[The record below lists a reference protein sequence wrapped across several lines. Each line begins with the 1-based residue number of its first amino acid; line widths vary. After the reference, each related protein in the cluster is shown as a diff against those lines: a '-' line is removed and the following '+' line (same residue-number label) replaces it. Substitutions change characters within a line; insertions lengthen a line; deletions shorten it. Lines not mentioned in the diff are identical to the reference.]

1 MAFLKS
7 RKDSDEQSPLIDQQE
22 SVADMRK
29 RAKYRLIGAVC
40 LVLVGVIGLPLL
52 FDRQPRPVALDV
64 AIDLP
69 GKADAPAGKEQST
82 AAALPALT
90 QPAAMPEM
98 VQPPTP
104 AAASASAAAATP
116 AAQTAPSDQP
126 VAPALAV
133 AQHSPA
139 PAKSSADAAPAEPL
153 PQSVPPLRAEK
164 QAVATYHF
172 AVQVGVFSDQT
183 RVRDIRSKLEK
194 AGLKTYVQVIQTKG
208 GPRGVRVRV
217 GPFALK
223 AQALEAVR
231 KTKALDLPADL
242 VTL

>member
-1 MAFLKS
+1 
-7 RKDSDEQSPLIDQQE
+7 
-22 SVADMRK
+22 
-29 RAKYRLIGAVC
+29 
-40 LVLVGVIGLPLL
+40 L
-52 FDRQPRPVALDV
+52 FDGQPRPVALDV

-69 GKADAPAGKEQST
+69 AKADAPGKAQST
-82 AAALPALT
+82 AAAPPALA
-90 QPAAMPEM
+90 QPATAPEM
-98 VQPPTP
+98 APPPTQV
-104 AAASASAAAATP
+104 AAPPSAAAATP

-126 VAPALAV
+126 AAPAA
-133 AQHSPA
+133 AQPSPA
-139 PAKSSADAAPAEPL
+139 LAKSSADATPAEPV
-153 PQSVPPLRAEK
+153 PPSVPPLRTEK
-164 QAVATYHF
+164 QSVATYHF

-231 KTKALDLPADL
+231 KIKALDLPADL